1 MKKLLIGCMAAV
13 AALIAFSGCDQDKV
27 VYSGPNYL
35 MFSDTLYTYAV
46 QETNEIFNVPV
57 SATVPA
63 DYDRTFGVEVIDKE
77 SNAVEGKHYK
87 ILSNTVTIKA
97 GEMSTD
103 VKVQGLYKNIGIT
116 DSLGFALRLVIPDT
130 EQWSLYKNEAKVVMQ
145 KICPFDIK
153 NFKGYCKVT
162 SSYLSSDYYP
172 KKVDLRLVTSD
183 IVEGKEN
190 TIVVHDLYFDG
201 YDMEIKFSR
210 KDVLEPLV
218 EMEEQICGSTGEA
231 FNTIHGDGKL
241 RLNQP
246 TAYTSFYSTNENFI
260 LQYVTMSVNNKDG
273 SYYGTVG
280 TFVNVLEWI
289 SEAEA
294 EKLKEQGY

>member
-190 TIVVHDLYFDG
+190 TIVVHGLYFDG
-201 YDMEIKFSR
+201 YDMEMKFNR

>member
-201 YDMEIKFSR
+201 YDMEMKFNR